1 VLAWFCEYSFATAS
15 VTYWVTLIF
24 FGCI

>member
-1 VLAWFCEYSFATAS
+1 VLAWFCARSFATAS

-24 FGCI
+24 FSFI